1 MATVTKEKIDVY
13 QIVTN
18 RIIEHLEK
26 GVIPWRRT
34 WANVGLA
41 RNYVSGNTYR
51 GINAL
56 LLNITGHFV
65 PCFLTIRQVNRLG
78 GKVKKGSKGEQVIYY
93 NKRFKDQNG
102 KVIDEEA
109 AGKMNKDDVTIQ
121 SFARYYYVFNVA
133 DVEGVRFTF
142 PNFELMPNE
151 CLEQCEKLIISIPD
165 KPEFI
170 QENATD
176 CYYSGKRDII
186 NLPPI
191 EHFESSEN
199 YYNVLFHELIHS
211 TGHKNRLNRDSFT
224 GSVRFGDT
232 LGSEE
237 EVIAELGAAFLS
249 CMTGIDY
256 EPIVE
261 NSASYI
267 QGWLKRLREDKKFI
281 FTASSRAQQAV
292 DYLTKNY
299 TSSITHPTA

>member
-1 MATVTKEKIDVY
+1 MATATKEKIDVY

-26 GVIPWRRT
+26 GVIPWQRS
-34 WANVGLA
+34 WSGVGLA

-56 LLNITGHFV
+56 LLSITRHSI

-78 GKVKKGSKGEQVIYY
+78 GKVKKGAKGEQVIYY
-93 NKRFKDQNG
+93 NKRFKDNNG
-102 KVIDEEA
+102 KVINEEA
-109 AGKMNKDDVTIQ
+109 AKSMSKDDVTIQ

-142 PNFELMPNE
+142 PNFELLPNE
-151 CLEQCEKLIISIPD
+151 RLEQCEKLIISIPD

-170 QENATD
+170 QEDAHK
-176 CYYSGKRDII
+176 CYYSGKRDVI

-191 EHFESSEN
+191 EHFESSET
-199 YYNVLFHELIHS
+199 YYNVLFHELVHS
-211 TGHKNRLNRDSFT
+211 TGHKKRLNRDSFT
-224 GSVRFGDT
+224 GLVRFGDA
-232 LGSEE
+232 LYSKE
-237 EVIAELGAAFLS
+237 EVIAELGAVFLS

-267 QGWLKRLREDKKFI
+267 EGWLKQLREDKKFI
-281 FTASSRAQQAV
+281 FTASSKAQQAV

-299 TSSITHPTA
+299 SSSITHPTA